1 MLFCILLLHVADYSV
16 CHTERTH
23 FYARSDDIP
32 LPRSGCSFLAA
43 LRYASAGTAAA
54 VLAHSK
60 ALVLPDFVKGERSE
74 CISPLTTLRTKHPC
88 QGWVVSRSE
97 AIHLTDAVALGE
109 GAKRL
114 LQGRGQGEAKPP
126 IARPDVR
133 H

>member
-1 MLFCILLLHVADYSV
+1 MAIA
-16 CHTERTH
+16 
-23 FYARSDDIP
+23 
-32 LPRSGCSFLAA
+32 LPN
-43 LRYASAGTAAA
+43 
-54 VLAHSK
+54 
-60 ALVLPDFVKGERSE
+60 FVKGERSE
-74 CISPLTTLRTKHPC
+74 CISPLTTPRKEDAY
-88 QGWVVSRSE
+88 QGWMVSRSE